1 MSRIPG
7 LSRAVGTA
15 AGSALALALLVAG
28 CVFAAMAGP
37 ALSLHTQSQALHQTL
52 AGLAVTTS
60 AVQVTAQFQDFD
72 AALQPIGGGNLPIM
86 KRSELDQTSREIGQG
101 FSALRLPLAA
111 GDVRWAG
118 LSTRLFVVKGA
129 GPRAKA
135 ALAPQLEVVYRD
147 PLPANT
153 RLTAGTYATAKVP
166 AGALGVAATTQ
177 MAYRFGL
184 HPGSRLSL
192 QTPSGAVRLY
202 VTAIV
207 AERAPASTFWMQD
220 ATIATPSLTDPSTF
234 PYWVGGVIADPDQF
248 VAVQNALVGPGLEM
262 YWDFPLDVGGVTAA
276 EVRGLQ
282 GALTNAT
289 NSPAGLTGALE
300 PAADTLTVTSPL
312 MSNLSLFLATQ
323 AAIETV
329 LLLLFVSL
337 IVIGAAVILIAAR
350 MIVARREVELAML
363 RARGGSLR
371 QVAALTART
380 GLLAAVPAAA
390 VGAGL
395 AILLIPG
402 DSATSSAA
410 GWWLAG
416 VAVAAALAG
425 PPLIAAWQHRKPA
438 PAANPAQITTADTSR
453 RRPAWRRPV
462 AELTGCAA
470 AAAGLIVLHDQGIPA
485 GGGIDLYLTITP
497 VLVAIP
503 VVIIMLRLYPLAVRA
518 LLRLSARSTGATSFV
533 AMSRAAR
540 SSLTGVLPA
549 FALVLALS
557 LATFAGMTSNG
568 ITNGEIAASWH
579 TTGADVVIDAG
590 PFPVTPSALSA
601 IAAVRGVR
609 HAIAIWTTNWATPV
623 AQPVTVVAVDP
634 SAYAAL
640 VASTPLPAF
649 PAAAIRAAPGGVR
662 SSGPPVPVL
671 ASPAAAALLGSGATQ
686 LSSSSP
692 EGPFTVRVAGTIGDT
707 PAEPGGG
714 TFVIMPLETLPG
726 ATGAA
731 PQRGP
736 GHRLGHRPGPAV
748 RGDQHGD
755 PARRRHLPLRGARLA
770 GQLPAAARRGADHRA
785 DHGRRR
791 GVRPVH
797 RDPRPGPRVGG
808 ARADPGQAH
817 RHGPPARDRAR
828 HGRGDAR
835 RDRRGGGGRRRRGG
849 AAARGRL
856 VDRPVRVHRHQ
867 RAGPVAAGRA
877 RARPARRRHLHPR
890 PGRADRPGPGAAPS
904 GYHRHAPGTIGKRE
918 AAWAPAS
925 PTWARK
931 RPGSTVTSARA
942 H

>member
-15 AGSALALALLVAG
+15 AGSTLALALLVAG

-52 AGLAVTTS
+52 GGLAATTS
-60 AVQVTAQFQDFD
+60 AVQVTAQFQDFE
-72 AALQPIGGGNLPIM
+72 AALQPVLGGNLPIM
-86 KRSELDQTSREIGQG
+86 KQSELDQTSREIGQG
-101 FSALRLPLAA
+101 FSALRLPLAP
-111 GDVRWAG
+111 GGRWAG
-118 LSTRLFVVKGA
+118 LSTRLFVVSGT
-129 GPRAKA
+129 GPRAIA
-135 ALAPQLEVVYRD
+135 ALPPQLEVVYRD
-147 PLPANT
+147 PLASNA

-166 AGALGVAATTQ
+166 AGAVGVAATTQ

-184 HPGSRLSL
+184 HPGTRLSL
-192 QTPSGAVRLY
+192 QTPAGAVRLY
-202 VTAIV
+202 VTGIV
-207 AERAPASTFWMQD
+207 AERAPASAFWMQD
-220 ATIATPSLTDPSTF
+220 ATVGTPSLNSPAGY

-248 VAVQNALVGPGLEM
+248 AAVQKALVGPGLEM

-276 EVRGLQ
+276 GVRGLQ

-289 NSPAGLTGALE
+289 DSPAGLTGALE

-312 MSNLSLFLATQ
+312 MSNLSLFLGTQ

-329 LLLLFVSL
+329 LLLMFVSL
-337 IVIGAAVILIAAR
+337 IVIGATVILIAAR

-390 VGAGL
+390 AGAGL

-402 DSATSSAA
+402 DGATSSAA

-425 PPLIAAWQHRKPA
+425 PPLIAAWQHRRPA
-438 PAANPAQITTADTSR
+438 PAGNPALVTTADTG
-453 RRPAWRRPV
+453 RRPRTAWRRPV
-462 AELTGCAA
+462 AELTACAA
-470 AAAGLIVLHDQGIPA
+470 AAAGLIVLHNQGVPA

-540 SSLTGVLPA
+540 SSLTGILPA

-579 TTGADVVIDAG
+579 TTGADVVIDTG

-609 HAIAIWTTNWATPV
+609 HVAAVWSTNWATPV
-623 AQPVTVVAVDP
+623 DQPVTVIAVDP
-634 SAYAAL
+634 ASYAAL

-649 PAAAIRAAPGGVR
+649 PATAMRVTPGGVR

-671 ASPAAAALLGSGATQ
+671 ATPAAAALLGTGATQ
-686 LSSSSP
+686 LNSSSP
-692 EGPFTVRVAGTIGDT
+692 EGPFTVRVAGIIGDT

-726 ATGAA
+726 PTGRPA
-731 PQRGP
+731 PNVVLVTGP
-736 GHRLGHRPGPAV
+736 GIDDTQLSAVIAKVIPHAAVTFRSAVLASLASSPLQHGAVLIIGLTLAAAAAFGLFIMILGLALGSAERELTLARLTVMGHQRETGLVMAEAMPAV
-748 RGDQHGD
+748 IAAVVAG
-755 PARRRHLPLRGARLA
+755 AVAAVVLPHVVSSSIDLSAFTGTNAPVQLQPDALA
-770 GQLPAAARRGADHRA
+770 LGLPAVGICILALAVLTGQARGL
-785 DHGRRR
+785 RRR
-791 GVRPVH
+791 GIT
-797 RDPRPGPRVGG
+797 GML
-808 ARADPGQAH
+808 RAQ
-817 RHGPPARDRAR
+817 
-828 HGRGDAR
+828 
-835 RDRRGGGGRRRRGG
+835 
-849 AAARGRL
+849 
-856 VDRPVRVHRHQ
+856 
-867 RAGPVAAGRA
+867 
-877 RARPARRRHLHPR
+877 
-890 PGRADRPGPGAAPS
+890 
-904 GYHRHAPGTIGKRE
+904 
-918 AAWAPAS
+918 
-925 PTWARK
+925 
-931 RPGSTVTSARA
+931 
-942 H
+942 